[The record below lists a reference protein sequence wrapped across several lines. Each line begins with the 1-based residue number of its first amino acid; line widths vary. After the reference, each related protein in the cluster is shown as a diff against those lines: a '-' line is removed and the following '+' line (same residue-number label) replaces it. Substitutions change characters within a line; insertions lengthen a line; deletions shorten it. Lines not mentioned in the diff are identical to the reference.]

1 MASLMFMR
9 STWIPA
15 VAPSTDSP
23 TISSVSVDGT
33 TISWVVKNN
42 DELTATVKSE
52 VSDPTPDLNSISL
65 ATGATRPQSQVVDP
79 VSLPFSIYATALASG
94 KTISE
99 TVSYYYEGY

>member
-1 MASLMFMR
+1 MFMR
-9 STWIPA
+9 SSWMPA

-23 TISSVSVDGT
+23 NISSVSVDGT

-52 VSDPTPDLNSISL
+52 VSDSTPDLNSISL
-65 ATGATRPQSQVVDP
+65 ASGATRPQSQVINP
-79 VSLPFSIYATALASG
+79 VPVPFFIYATALATG

-99 TVSYYYEGY
+99 PTSYYYEGY